1 MKTLDIPS
9 YAVFGWSLGGHIAL
23 DMLAQDGG
31 ILGVMIT
38 GSPPIGQDRGAI
50 HEGFAGN
57 IESGGAAK
65 RVLSEEEI
73 DGFAHGTCGANA
85 PYDPLLEATVRRTDG
100 RSLMVA
106 KMSAG
111 LGRNQ
116 CDLAVN
122 SKVPLAIVDGAQ
134 DPFLNHD
141 YIRSLPYKNLWE
153 GKVHELAGLD
163 RVPFWEGPK
172 VFDQYLDRFLK
183 DLSKATT

>member
-1 MKTLDIPS
+1 
-9 YAVFGWSLGGHIAL
+9 
-23 DMLAQDGG
+23 
-31 ILGVMIT
+31 
-38 GSPPIGQDRGAI
+38 
-50 HEGFAGN
+50 
-57 IESGGAAK
+57 
-65 RVLSEEEI
+65 
-73 DGFAHGTCGANA
+73 
-85 PYDPLLEATVRRTDG
+85 G
-100 RSLMVA
+100 RLPMVA

-111 LGRNQ
+111 QGRNQ

-153 GKVHELAGLD
+153 GKVHELADLD